1 MNDCKECDPCTGLCE
16 IVPELAGIFKALGDP
31 TRLRIVH
38 LLATDTTGTLGVSDL
53 AGQLGI
59 SQPAVSQHLK
69 TLKSEGF
76 VTSRR
81 EGFHVYFSF
90 NRERLAQF
98 QGYFDL
104 MCGAVM
110 DRCDRELVRKTTQQ
124 AALNACVV
132 FYSYTGVTRGVAER
146 IRSACGC
153 DLVEVKTVTEYSAFT
168 AYTTGVL
175 RSRRGICDPILPE
188 TIDVSRYDL
197 LVIGTPVWA
206 WKPAPAINA
215 AVRALSGC
223 EGKRAVV
230 FVTNCGQPGEALPL
244 LKAALGA
251 RGVEVMAAV
260 SLTKE
265 DMAARTAENDLIER
279 IVEAYPLP
287 AEDGQSPKDRIDE
300 ERVVT

>member
-1 MNDCKECDPCTGLCE
+1 MDDCNKCDPCTGLCKV
-16 IVPELAGIFKALGDP
+16 VPEMAGMFKALGDP
-31 TRLRIVH
+31 NRLRIIH

-53 AGQLGI
+53 AGRLGI
-59 SQPAVSQHLK
+59 SQPAASQHLK

-90 NRERLAQF
+90 NRERLVQF
-98 QGYFDL
+98 REYLDL
-104 MCGAVM
+104 MGSAVM

-132 FYSYTGVTRGVAER
+132 FYSHTGVTRGVAER
-146 IRSACGC
+146 IRNACGC

-175 RSRRGICDPILPE
+175 HSRRGVCDPILPE

-206 WKPAPAINA
+206 WKPAPAINS

-230 FVTNCGQPGEALPL
+230 FVTNCGQPGEALPIL
-244 LKAALGA
+244 RSALVA
-251 RGVEVMAAV
+251 RGVEVVAAV
-260 SLTKE
+260 SLTTE
-265 DMAARTAENDLIER
+265 GMATRTAENDLIER

-287 AEDGQSPKDRIDE
+287 VEDGATKA
-300 ERVVT
+300 T

>member
-1 MNDCKECDPCTGLCE
+1 MDDCNRCNPCTGLCK
-16 IVPELAGIFKALGDP
+16 IAPEMAGAFKALGDQN
-31 TRLRIVH
+31 RLRIIH
-38 LLATDTTGTLGVSDL
+38 LLSTDTTGTLGVSDL
-53 AGQLGI
+53 AERLGI

-81 EGFHVYFSF
+81 EGFHVFFSF
-90 NRERLAQF
+90 NRDRLVQF
-98 QGYFDL
+98 REHFDL
-104 MCGAVM
+104 LCGAVM
-110 DRCDRELVRKTTQQ
+110 DRCDRELVRTTTQQ

-146 IRSACGC
+146 IRNACGC
-153 DLVEVKTVTEYSAFT
+153 DLVEVKTLTEYSAFT

-175 RSRRGICDPILPE
+175 HSRRGVPDPILPE
-188 TIDVSRYDL
+188 RIDVSRYDL

-230 FVTNCGQPGEALPL
+230 FCTNCGQPGEALPL
-244 LKAALGA
+244 LEAALAG
-251 RGVEVMAAV
+251 RGVEVAAAI
-260 SLTKE
+260 SLTKD
-265 DMAARTAENDLIER
+265 DMATRTAENDLIER
-279 IVEAYPLP
+279 IVEAYPL
-287 AEDGQSPKDRIDE
+287 DE
-300 ERVVT
+300 GDVRP